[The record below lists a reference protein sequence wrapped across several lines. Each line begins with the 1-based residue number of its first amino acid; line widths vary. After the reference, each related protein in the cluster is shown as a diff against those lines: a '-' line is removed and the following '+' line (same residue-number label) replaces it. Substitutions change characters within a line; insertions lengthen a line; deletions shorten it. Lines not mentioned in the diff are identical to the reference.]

1 MTARFANGLYFMACT
16 AAVLWVVFIL
26 GAAAT
31 VARPDWTVATSVAT
45 IGALVIWI
53 VGRAARYLLV
63 GR

>member
-1 MTARFANGLYFMACT
+1 MTARIANGLYLMGCT
-16 AAVLWVVFIL
+16 AAALWAVFIL

-31 VARPDWTVATSVAT
+31 VARPDWIVATSVAM

-53 VGRAARYLLV
+53 VGRAARYLLA